1 MMLAIRFLYIFF
13 IEEIPLYSQF
23 FEIFFIMNRCLQFF
37 HGKQCTGWT
46 GEKAM
51 GAGVTRGRETNSG
64 AINMILKR
72 RNMGLDYILGSG
84 DKEER
89 TD

>member
-1 MMLAIRFLYIFF
+1 
-13 IEEIPLYSQF
+13 
-23 FEIFFIMNRCLQFF
+23 
-37 HGKQCTGWT
+37 
-46 GEKAM
+46 M

-84 DKEER
+84 DKEEM

>member
-1 MMLAIRFLYIFF
+1 
-13 IEEIPLYSQF
+13 
-23 FEIFFIMNRCLQFF
+23 
-37 HGKQCTGWT
+37 
-46 GEKAM
+46 M
-51 GAGVTRGRETNSG
+51 GAGVTRSRETNSG

-72 RNMGLDYILGSG
+72 RNAGLDYILGSG